1 MNRKRRQ
8 NALGRAERGAQN
20 GSRAREAILEAV
32 RRAGAPQAPLPSI
45 AGAPDMGTGEALA
58 ARFMASAQAA
68 SATVQM
74 VEAGGVEAAVREAF
88 PGAASIASASPAWGF
103 EQANPAAEASAPW
116 SFGFESGHPPF
127 EQADPAAEASALA
140 RLDVLVCAGAFGV
153 AENGAVWLAESGM
166 GSRAAPFLAQH
177 LVLALDRNAI
187 VPDMHAACDRLETFR
202 EGYGAFVAGPSK
214 TADIEQTLVIGA
226 HGPRSLTVLLT

>member
-8 NALGRAERGAQN
+8 NALGRAEHRTRNGA
-20 GSRAREAILEAV
+20 RAAILEAV
-32 RRAGAPQAPLPSI
+32 RRARPRAAPLPLV
-45 AGAPDMGTGEALA
+45 AGVQDTAGDAELV

-68 SATVQM
+68 SATVRM
-74 VEAGGVEAAVREAF
+74 VEAGSVEAAVREAF
-88 PGAASIASASPAWGF
+88 PGAASIASATPAWSF
-103 EQANPAAEASAPW
+103 EQANPA
-116 SFGFESGHPPF
+116 
-127 EQADPAAEASALA
+127 DEASALA
-140 RLDVLVCAGAFGV
+140 RLDVLVCPGAFGV

-177 LVLALDRNAI
+177 LVLALDRSAI
-187 VPDMHAACDRLETFR
+187 VPDMHAACDRLKTFG

>member
-1 MNRKRRQ
+1 MSRKRRH
-8 NALGRAERGAQN
+8 NALERAERGAQN
-20 GSRAREAILEAV
+20 GAREAILEAV
-32 RRAGAPQAPLPSI
+32 RRAGMPSVPLPSI
-45 AGAPDMGTGEALA
+45 AGVQDTAGGDLT

-68 SATVQM
+68 SATVRM

-88 PGAASIASASPAWGF
+88 PAAASIASANPAWGF
-103 EQANPAAEASAPW
+103 EQANPAV
-116 SFGFESGHPPF
+116 
-127 EQADPAAEASALA
+127 EASALA

-177 LVLALDRNAI
+177 LVLALDHSAI
-187 VPDMHAACDRLETFR
+187 VPDMHAACDRLETFG

-226 HGPRSLTVLLT
+226 HGPRSLLVLLT

>member
-1 MNRKRRQ
+1 MSRKRRHT
-8 NALGRAERGAQN
+8 ALERAERGAQN
-20 GSRAREAILEAV
+20 GSREAMLEAV
-32 RRAGAPQAPLPSI
+32 RRAGAPFAPLPSI
-45 AGAPDMGTGEALA
+45 AGAPDMGTGEALT
-58 ARFMASAQAA
+58 ARFVASAQAA
-68 SATVQM
+68 SATVRI

-88 PGAASIASASPAWGF
+88 PGAASVASASPAWG
-103 EQANPAAEASAPW
+103 
-116 SFGFESGHPPF
+116 F

-140 RLDVLVCAGAFGV
+140 RLDVLVCPGAFGV

-177 LVLALDRNAI
+177 LVLALDHSAI
-187 VPDMHAACDRLETFR
+187 VPDMHAACDRLETFG

-226 HGPRSLTVLLT
+226 HGPRSVLVLLT

>member
-1 MNRKRRQ
+1 MNRTRRHT
-8 NALGRAERGAQN
+8 ALERAERGARN

-32 RRAGAPQAPLPSI
+32 RRARPRAAPLPLV
-45 AGAPDMGTGEALA
+45 AGVQDTAGGAELV

-68 SATVQM
+68 SATVRM

-88 PGAASIASASPAWGF
+88 PAAASIASANPAWG
-103 EQANPAAEASAPW
+103 
-116 SFGFESGHPPF
+116 F

-140 RLDVLVCAGAFGV
+140 RLDVLVCPGAFGV

-166 GSRAAPFLAQH
+166 GSRVAPFLAQH
-177 LVLALDRNAI
+177 LVLALDHSAI
-187 VPDMHAACDRLETFR
+187 VPDMHAACDRLETFG

>member
-8 NALGRAERGAQN
+8 NALGRAERGTRN
-20 GSRAREAILEAV
+20 GARAAILEAV
-32 RRAGAPQAPLPSI
+32 RRARPRAAPLPLV
-45 AGAPDMGTGEALA
+45 AGVQDTAGGAELV

-68 SATVQM
+68 SATVRR

-88 PGAASIASASPAWGF
+88 PAGASIASANPAWAF
-103 EQANPAAEASAPW
+103 EEANPADEASAPW

-127 EQADPAAEASALA
+127 EQANPADEASALA
-140 RLDVLVCAGAFGV
+140 RLDVLVCPGAFGV

-177 LVLALDRNAI
+177 LVLALDHSAI
-187 VPDMHAACDRLETFR
+187 VPDMHAACDRLETFG

>member
-8 NALGRAERGAQN
+8 NTLGRAERGTRN
-20 GSRAREAILEAV
+20 GAREAILEAV
-32 RRAGAPQAPLPSI
+32 RRARPRAAPLPLV
-45 AGAPDMGTGEALA
+45 AGVQDTAGGDLA

-68 SATVQM
+68 SATVRM
-74 VEAGGVEAAVREAF
+74 VEAGSVEAAVREAF
-88 PGAASIASASPAWGF
+88 PGAASIASANPAWG
-103 EQANPAAEASAPW
+103 
-116 SFGFESGHPPF
+116 F

-140 RLDVLVCAGAFGV
+140 RLEVLVCPGAFGV

-166 GSRAAPFLAQH
+166 GSRVAPFLAQH
-177 LVLALDRNAI
+177 LVLALARSDI
-187 VPDMHAACDRLETFR
+187 LPDMHAACDRLKTFG

-226 HGPRSLTVLLT
+226 HGPRSLLALLLT

>member
-1 MNRKRRQ
+1 MSQKRRH
-8 NALGRAERGAQN
+8 NALGRAERSAQN

-32 RRAGAPQAPLPSI
+32 RRAGAPFAPLPSI
-45 AGAPDMGTGEALA
+45 VGAPDMGTSEALT

-68 SATVQM
+68 SATVRI

-88 PGAASIASASPAWGF
+88 PGAASVASASPAWG
-103 EQANPAAEASAPW
+103 
-116 SFGFESGHPPF
+116 F

-140 RLDVLVCAGAFGV
+140 RLDVLVCPGAFGV
-153 AENGAVWLAESGM
+153 AENGAVWLAESAM

-177 LVLALDRNAI
+177 LVLALDHSAI
-187 VPDMHAACDRLETFR
+187 VPDMHAACDRLETFG